1 MALTIKNASTEALAR
16 AVAERTGEGLTQAVT
31 TALEERLARL
41 ARDADRDARRR
52 RLLDLAADAGRRW
65 PDHLVTVEHG
75 DLLYDERGLP
85 R

>member
-1 MALTIKNASTEALAR
+1 MALTIKNPTTEALAR
-16 AVAERTGEGLTQAVT
+16 SVAERTGEGLTEAVT

-41 ARDADRDARRR
+41 LRDADRAARRR

-65 PDHLVTVEHG
+65 PPDLAGTDHG
-75 DLLYDERGLP
+75 DLLYDEAGLP